1 MTLKGKSDYPK
12 RITGTLNVSGDD
24 QLGIAELELFFSMD
38 IDSKGKRKVVSCG
51 GRIPSRFT
59 EAEIK
64 PIYFEQS
71 KCVVDYNGKDEVYSI
86 NMTSI
91 DPFLDRDSNLPTA
104 DSEIE
109 KYCRMTEDMDLM
121 VLVNVCQF
129 LWTSLTDNLDIIDMS
144 GKFIKAVI
152 KAFHDNLGD
161 DIGSVD

>member
-1 MTLKGKSDYPK
+1 MSKKIKSDYPK
-12 RITGTLNVSGDD
+12 RITGTLNVSADE
-24 QLGIAELELFFSMD
+24 QLSIPELELSFSMD
-38 IDSKGKRKVVSCG
+38 IDSKGNRRIVSCG
-51 GRIPSRFT
+51 ARMPSKFT
-59 EAEIK
+59 EADLK

-86 NMTSI
+86 AMTSI
-91 DPFLDRDSNLPTA
+91 DPFIDRDSNLPIP

-129 LWTSLTDNLDIIDMS
+129 LWTSLADNLDIIDMS

-152 KAFHDNLGD
+152 KAFHDNIND
-161 DIGSVD
+161 EDIGSH